1 MGQSILSIGDVIRT
15 ESSRGRLIDV
25 DHYCRFFEPLFPRL
39 TIEQIREEIRR
50 AVCSGG
56 GGAVWGLDGAMPPNE
71 EPLESNTGDEPTL
84 T

>member
-15 ESSRGRLIDV
+15 EASRGRVIDV
-25 DHYCRFFEPLFPRL
+25 DHYCRFFEPLFPSL
-39 TIEQIREEIRR
+39 TIEQIREEILR

-56 GGAVWGLDGAMPPNE
+56 GGAVWGLDGAIPPNE
-71 EPLESNTGDEPTL
+71 EPLGKNTGDKPTL